1 MGRNEMKL
9 ILLGAPGAGKG
20 TVAKLLTKM
29 DGSVQISTG
38 DILRGAVQ
46 AGTELGK
53 EAEGF
58 MKRGD
63 LVPDSLIMGIMENRL
78 QEPDCKKGFLLDG
91 FPRTIP
97 QAEAL
102 KELLAKLGIKL
113 DMAVNIDVA
122 RDVILDRLTTR
133 RTCSNTECQAIYNVK
148 SNPPKKEGVCDKCGS
163 PVIQREDET
172 EEAISHRLETYNEK
186 TAPLIGFYDKEGLL
200 VTVNATSSEAVI
212 DAIKNKLG
220 A

>member
-1 MGRNEMKL
+1 MKL

-20 TVAKLLTKM
+20 TVAKLLTGV

-53 EAEGF
+53 KADAF
-58 MKRGD
+58 MKAGD
-63 LVPDSLIMGIMENRL
+63 LVPDDLIMGIMEQRL
-78 QEPDCKKGFLLDG
+78 QESDCENGFLLDG

-102 KELLAKLGIKL
+102 KELLDRIGVKL
-113 DMAVNIDVA
+113 DLAVNLDVP

-133 RTCSNTECQAIYNVK
+133 RTCSNSECQAIYNVK
-148 SNPPKKEGVCDKCGS
+148 SSPPKVEGVCDKCGS
-163 PVIQREDET
+163 PVIQRDDET
-172 EEAISHRLETYNEK
+172 EEAISKRLETYNEK
-186 TAPLIGFYDKEGLL
+186 TAPLAAYYEKEGLL
-200 VTVNATSSEAVI
+200 TNVNATSSDVVVQT
-212 DAIKNKLG
+212 IKDKVG
-220 A
+220 I

>member
-1 MGRNEMKL
+1 MKL

-20 TVAKLLTKM
+20 TVAKMLTKY

-38 DILRGAVQ
+38 DILRGAVK

-53 EAEGF
+53 QAEAA
-58 MKRGD
+58 MNAGD
-63 LVPDSLIMGIMENRL
+63 LVSDDLIMGIMESRL
-78 QEPDCKKGFLLDG
+78 QEPDCEKGFLLDG

-102 KELLAKLGIKL
+102 KALLEKLNIKL
-113 DMAVNIDVA
+113 DMAVSLEVD

-133 RTCSNTECQAIYNVK
+133 RTCSNSDCQAIYNVK
-148 SNPPKKEGVCDKCGS
+148 SLPPKQEGICDKCGS

-186 TAPLIGFYDKEGLL
+186 TAPLIGYYEKEGLL
-200 VTVNATSSEAVI
+200 MTVNATSSDEVFS
-212 DAIKNKLG
+212 AIKNKLS
-220 A
+220 

>member
-1 MGRNEMKL
+1 MKL

-20 TVAKLLTKM
+20 TAAKMLTEL

-46 AGTELGK
+46 AQTELGK
-53 EAEGF
+53 QAQEY
-58 MKRGD
+58 MNRGD
-63 LVPDSLIMGIMENRL
+63 LVPDELILGIMEKRL
-78 QEPDCKKGFLLDG
+78 QEPDCANGFLLDG

-102 KELLAKLGIKL
+102 KELLTRLNIEL
-113 DMAVNIDVA
+113 DMAVDIEVP

-133 RTCSNTECQAIYNVK
+133 RTCSNGDCQAIYNVK
-148 SNPPKKEGVCDKCGS
+148 SNPPKQEGICDKCGS

-200 VTVNATSSEAVI
+200 LTVKTSSSTEVI
-212 DAIKNKLG
+212 DAIKSKLG
-220 A
+220 I

>member
-1 MGRNEMKL
+1 MKL

-20 TVAKLLTKM
+20 TVAKLLTQI

-46 AGTELGK
+46 AGTDLGK
-53 EAEGF
+53 QAQAY
-58 MKRGD
+58 MKAGD
-63 LVPDSLIMGIMENRL
+63 LVPDELIMGIMEKRL
-78 QEPDCKKGFLLDG
+78 QEPDCAKGFLLDG

-102 KELLAKLGIKL
+102 KALLEKLSINL

-122 RDVILDRLTTR
+122 NEVILDRLTTR
-133 RTCSNTECQAIYNVK
+133 RTCSNSECQAIYNVK
-148 SNPPKKEGVCDKCGS
+148 SNPPKTEGICDKCGS

-172 EEAISHRLETYNEK
+172 EEAISHRLKTYHEK
-186 TAPLIGFYDKEGLL
+186 TAPLVGFYEKEGLL
-200 VTVNATSSEAVI
+200 LTVSATSSEDVI
-212 DAIKNKLG
+212 SAIQSRL

>member
-1 MGRNEMKL
+1 MKL

-20 TVAKLLTKM
+20 TAAKMLTEL

-46 AGTELGK
+46 AQSELGK
-53 EAEGF
+53 QAEEF

-63 LVPDSLIMGIMENRL
+63 LVPDELILGIMEKRL
-78 QEPDCKKGFLLDG
+78 QEPDCANGFLLDG

-102 KELLAKLGIKL
+102 KELLSRLNIEL
-113 DMAVNIDVA
+113 DMAVDIEVP
-122 RDVILDRLTTR
+122 REVILDRLTTR
-133 RTCSNTECQAIYNVK
+133 RTCSNAECQAIYNVK
-148 SNPPKKEGVCDKCGS
+148 SSPPKKEGICDKCGS

-172 EEAISHRLETYNEK
+172 EAAISHRLETYNQK
-186 TAPLIGFYDKEGLL
+186 TAPLIGFYEKEGLL
-200 VTVNATSSEAVI
+200 LTVKTSSSTEVI
-212 DAIKNKLG
+212 EAIKSKLG
-220 A
+220 K